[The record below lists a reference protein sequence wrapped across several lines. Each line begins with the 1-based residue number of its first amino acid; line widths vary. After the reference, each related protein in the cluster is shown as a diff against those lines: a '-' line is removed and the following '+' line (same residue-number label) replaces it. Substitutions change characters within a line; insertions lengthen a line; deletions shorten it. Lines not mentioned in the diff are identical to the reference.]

1 MKTELVFFD
10 GLHESKNGTLRG
22 LIAFILL
29 AGFSALWFFITYNW
43 LYKSSIQKINSSLY
57 STRTIVSFILM
68 YILVCSAL
76 AVQLPSSWD
85 NALVYGLLVG
95 LVVFGVGNLISIA
108 IIDNY
113 SILTAI
119 ADTVFASLMCGV
131 VSVCVYHISNT
142 AGWYS

>member
-10 GLHESKNGTLRG
+10 GLHQSKNGTLRG

-29 AGFSALWFFITYNW
+29 MAFSSLWFFITYDW
-43 LYKSSIQKINSSLY
+43 MYKSSIQKLNSSLF
-57 STRTIVSFILM
+57 SARTIISFILI
-68 YILVCSAL
+68 YLLVCSAL
-76 AVQLPSSWD
+76 AVQIPSSWD

-95 LVVFGVGNLISIA
+95 LVVFGVANLAFIA
-108 IIDNY
+108 IIEDY

-119 ADTVFASLMCGV
+119 VDTMFAMIMCGI
-131 VSVCVYHISNT
+131 VSVCVYHISKT